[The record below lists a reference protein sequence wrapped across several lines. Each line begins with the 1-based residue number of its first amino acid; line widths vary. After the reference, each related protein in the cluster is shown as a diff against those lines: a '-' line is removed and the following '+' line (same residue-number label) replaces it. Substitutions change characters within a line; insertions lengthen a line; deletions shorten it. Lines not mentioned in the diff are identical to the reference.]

1 MDGLAAAYGPVLR
14 IPRVTNMDDREIQ
27 ADLEFYS
34 ALYVDQGYSKEEAE
48 EKDRSLVEMMS
59 GESL

>member
-1 MDGLAAAYGPVLR
+1 
-14 IPRVTNMDDREIQ
+14 MDDREIQ

>member
-1 MDGLAAAYGPVLR
+1 
-14 IPRVTNMDDREIQ
+14 MDDREIQ

-48 EKDRSLVEMMS
+48 EKARTLVEIMS
-59 GESL
+59 GEGR

>member
-1 MDGLAAAYGPVLR
+1 
-14 IPRVTNMDDREIQ
+14 MDDREIQ

-48 EKDRSLVEMMS
+48 EKARSLVEMMS
-59 GESL
+59 GDIQ

>member
-1 MDGLAAAYGPVLR
+1 MDER
-14 IPRVTNMDDREIQ
+14 QQQ
-27 ADLEFYS
+27 ADFEFYS

-48 EKDRSLVEMMS
+48 EKARKLVEMMS

>member
-1 MDGLAAAYGPVLR
+1 
-14 IPRVTNMDDREIQ
+14 MDDREIQ
-27 ADLEFYS
+27 ADFEFYS

-48 EKDRSLVEMMS
+48 EKARSLVEMMS